1 MLIKFSLTYARV
13 SLVRQWT
20 MEKREGYVIKT
31 LLRAD
36 LN

>member
-1 MLIKFSLTYARV
+1 MLIKFPLTYGWV